1 MLGEVY
7 GKMYLTQANRPE
19 RMAYFDNMVS
29 EIFGGRLYSRC

>member
-19 RMAYFDNMVS
+19 KMAYFDNMAIEVA
-29 EIFGGRLYSRC
+29 LP